1 MWCEVTSDL
10 PVPLLRILWRSV
22 TSLLKVISYPVC
34 AVIVGRIQTSG
45 WMVTI
50 QLGDQQTLHLQRELI
65 SDLMA
70 ALAGSASTMSPSG
83 T

>member
-1 MWCEVTSDL
+1 MWCEVTSDP